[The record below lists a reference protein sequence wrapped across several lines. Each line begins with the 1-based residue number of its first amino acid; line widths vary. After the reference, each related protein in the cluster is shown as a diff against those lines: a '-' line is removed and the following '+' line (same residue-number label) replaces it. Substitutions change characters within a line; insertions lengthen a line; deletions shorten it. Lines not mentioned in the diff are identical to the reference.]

1 MSLDPTARSTNVK
14 DSIKRFFVDNLFRSE
29 GRKITFDKA
38 LSAPRIQGNVPAN
51 EWISIKMGAL
61 TREVLSTQHLTVYCC
76 TRQDPEGYKLAQLV
90 DTVMGYL
97 TDSTM
102 TDGMKRIPFYRSY
115 ASQDWELLG
124 ALIVQDPVEE
134 SEEMEASD
142 ETKFK
147 ILTVILRFASK
158 V

>member
-1 MSLDPTARSTNVK
+1 MALDPTARSTNVK
-14 DSIKRFFVDNLFRSE
+14 DSIKKFFVDNLFRSE
-29 GRKITFDKA
+29 GRKVTFDKA
-38 LSAPRIQGNVPAN
+38 LSAPRIQGNVPAS

-61 TREVLSTQHLTVYCC
+61 TREALSTQLITVYCC

-97 TDSTM
+97 TDSAM

-115 ASQDWELLG
+115 ESQAWTLLG
-124 ALIVQDPVEE
+124 ALIVQDPIDE

-147 ILTVILRFASK
+147 ILTFRLRFASK